1 MFTIYEHE
9 PLHLFK
15 NYKKAS
21 IDFPNTKIYLDEV
34 LSAFPEFGLETTY
47 KESLTFIQ
55 KRAFQ
60 LASLGIKTTEKV
72 MVYKSSAVDTYWLA
86 CAISYLGAVPIM
98 TSAHLPSTI
107 IDTFFERLEDAW
119 LIYDNE
125 TKDKVNF
132 LKEKNKSKAI
142 SVEEIQ
148 KQVETVTPL
157 VSLNPN
163 EISYMTH
170 TSGTTGIPKL
180 IAHSANSMSWRLAFQ
195 KSIFS

>member
-15 NYKKAS
+15 NYEKSS
-21 IDFPNTKIYLDEV
+21 IDFQNTKIYLDKV

-60 LASLGIKTTEKV
+60 IASLGIKASEKV

-86 CAISYLGAVPIM
+86 CAISYLGAVPVM

-119 LIYDNE
+119 LIYDDE
-125 TKDKVNF
+125 TKDKVNL
-132 LKEKNKSKAI
+132 LKEKISLKLFLFKKFKNKLK
-142 SVEEIQ
+142 
-148 KQVETVTPL
+148 
-157 VSLNPN
+157 
-163 EISYMTH
+163 
-170 TSGTTGIPKL
+170 
-180 IAHSANSMSWRLAFQ
+180 R
-195 KSIFS
+195 